1 MTTFRLLFNSMR
13 RRMRFVLMERARPLA
28 NRLFAIKALLLSRN
42 TGSIRKP
49 ASYEVIF
56 AALTILSSGIVYLI
70 PFLYYPNEQSNP
82 WPYAYNVIQSQIIS
96 SGHFINLIPQL
107 GVFVP
112 FDYGWFTVHHLTIV
126 AMSLTTGLSFESQER
141 ILTVLLAPVFFFGF
155 YLFAKR
161 AFGNPVGFLSSLFF
175 LAVPRT
181 YNYLVN
187 VNGEY
192 IGWLLLFPALI
203 SFFSYVK
210 SREKRLLIISCLL
223 ASVTVISNLMVF
235 AEYVLILGS
244 YLLARTLVVRDT
256 RTMFVHSLSLLGLF
270 LLLLPMPVL
279 FTSGNLI
286 PGSSSTIGSLYSSRS
301 PLEAQYEAIYYQ
313 KYDWYWQLF
322 AHQPPLQVQMY
333 YISNDGHFETALAL
347 LLAPFAALGIIS
359 CVRER
364 KKTNSLFA
372 LIWFIAA
379 LVASSLLLSPLFNV
393 TVVAGSIRLLLYFA
407 WPLSVMAGLGLV
419 FLWRNVRNRWKP
431 IAVMI
436 FLGILVFQGV
446 QMGSASANEAN
457 EYPQI
462 YAQQYKDALGWLG
475 THTPSNAVILMNDWT
490 IGEVWIKSHRL
501 SITESGRGSAAY
513 STYQDIVTTMDDAGT
528 VLTSGNLS
536 LTIQL
541 MNKYGVEWV
550 LVWNRPSAS
559 YIVDPNG
566 VNFAK
571 FQSRPFATVFNES
584 QRYPAPDHS
593 PFRSSYTAWVVI
605 YQLTNNTLPLAPQSR
620 DLLQSSV
627 LPFSTQTTTSSL
639 TIHNFGPIENSLIDW
654 NMTNLL
660 DFPKIGN
667 SLEAIS
673 IPDNSET
680 ITFGHSNIVHLNENF
695 SEL

>member
-1 MTTFRLLFNSMR
+1 MTTFSSLASTIR
-13 RRMRFVLMERARPLA
+13 RRIRQVLFEKAEPLA
-28 NRLFAIKALLLSRN
+28 NALSRIKAKLPSRN
-42 TGSIRKP
+42 TESIRRP
-49 ASYEVIF
+49 ASYELIF
-56 AALTILSSGIVYLI
+56 AALTILTSGIVYLI

-96 SGHFINLIPQL
+96 SGHFVNQIPQL
-107 GVFVP
+107 GAFVP
-112 FDYGWFTVHHLTIV
+112 FDYGWFTAHHLTIV
-126 AMSLTTGLSFESQER
+126 ALNLTTGLSFESQER

-155 YLFAKR
+155 YLFVKR

-192 IGWLLLFPALI
+192 IGWLLLLPALI
-203 SFFSYVK
+203 SFFSYAK
-210 SREKRLLIISCLL
+210 SREKRLLILSCLV

-235 AEYVLILGS
+235 AEYVLILVS
-244 YLLARTLVVRDT
+244 YLLARTIILRDT
-256 RTMFVHSLSLLGLF
+256 RTMFVHSLSFLGLF
-270 LLLLPMPVL
+270 LLLLPIPVL

-322 AHQPPLQVQMY
+322 AHQLPLQVQTY

-359 CVRER
+359 CMRDR

-372 LIWFIAA
+372 LIWFGAS

-419 FLWRNVRNRWKP
+419 FLWRNVRTRWKP

-436 FLGILVFQGV
+436 FLGVLVFQGV
-446 QMGSASANEAN
+446 QMGSASAYEAN

-475 THTPSNAVILMNDWT
+475 THTPSSAVILMNDWT

-513 STYQDIVTTMDDAGT
+513 STYQDIVTTMDDAGS
-528 VLTSGNLS
+528 VLTTGNLS

-541 MNKYGVEWV
+541 MNKYGVQWV

-571 FQSRPFATVFNES
+571 FESPPFTSVFNES

-605 YQLTNNTLPLAPQSR
+605 YQLTNNNLPLAPETR
-620 DLLQSSV
+620 DLVESKGIPAVNQRTAL
-627 LPFSTQTTTSSL
+627 SL
-639 TIHNFGPIENSLIDW
+639 TVQNSRSVDDLRMDINLANFPSLPTIGKPIEASPIPGLFGIA
-654 NMTNLL
+654 TFEHL
-660 DFPKIGN
+660 DFRSSQGN
-667 SLEAIS
+667 MQ
-673 IPDNSET
+673 
-680 ITFGHSNIVHLNENF
+680 
-695 SEL
+695 